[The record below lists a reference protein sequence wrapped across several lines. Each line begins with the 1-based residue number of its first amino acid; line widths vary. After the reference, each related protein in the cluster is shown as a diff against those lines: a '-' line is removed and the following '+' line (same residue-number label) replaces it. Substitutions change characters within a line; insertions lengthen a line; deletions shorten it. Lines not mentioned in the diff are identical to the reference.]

1 MWQER
6 LAQLVT
12 TCHWIGAKGWAPATG
27 GNMSVRQDDTWCWLS
42 ESGRDKGSLTTEDF
56 LQVEIATNQAPSG
69 RKPSAETGL
78 HTWCIACSRKP
89 TWCCMCIPSTPPC
102 CRASK
107 KATRWRCR
115 GMKCRKPLA
124 GSIAISIPFRSPSSI
139 MTRILT
145 PGGADCRLCANPPA
159 ALRLSA
165 ARPRPDLLGERY
177 SGGPPSTGGAGVP
190 VRVRADAPP
199 LRALSRS
206 RYGFL
211 SWYRYWHLAGESGA
225 V

>member
-27 GNMSVRQDDTWCWLS
+27 GNMSVRQDDTRCWLS

-56 LQVEIATNQAPSG
+56 LQVEIATNRAPSG

-78 HTWCIACSRKP
+78 HTPCIACSRKP
-89 TWCCMCIPSTPPC
+89 TWCCMCIPSTPLC

-115 GMKCRKPLA
+115 
-124 GSIAISIPFRSPSSI
+124 
-139 MTRILT
+139 
-145 PGGADCRLCANPPA
+145 
-159 ALRLSA
+159 
-165 ARPRPDLLGERY
+165 
-177 SGGPPSTGGAGVP
+177 V
-190 VRVRADAPP
+190 
-199 LRALSRS
+199 
-206 RYGFL
+206 
-211 SWYRYWHLAGESGA
+211 
-225 V
+225 

>member
-78 HTWCIACSRKP
+78 HTLVYRLFPEANVVLHVHTVNATVLSRIEKSD
-89 TWCCMCIPSTPPC
+89 T
-102 CRASK
+102 
-107 KATRWRCR
+107 
-115 GMKCRKPLA
+115 LA
-124 GSIAISIPFRSPSSI
+124 LQGYEMQKTLSGQHSHLDTVPVAIF
-139 MTRILT
+139 
-145 PGGADCRLCANPPA
+145 DN
-159 ALRLSA
+159 
-165 ARPRPDLLGERY
+165 DLLGERY
-177 SGGPPSTGGAGVP
+177 SGGPPTTGRAGVP

-211 SWYRYWHLAGESGA
+211 SWYRYRHLPGESGA

>member
-27 GNMSVRQDDTWCWLS
+27 GNMSVRQDDTRCWLS

-56 LQVEIATNQAPSG
+56 LQVEIATNRG
-69 RKPSAETGL
+69 RLPDG
-78 HTWCIACSRKP
+78 SRRP
-89 TWCCMCIPSTPPC
+89 RPVCTPPVY
-102 CRASK
+102 RLFPEANVVLHVHTVNATVLSRIE

-124 GSIAISIPFRSPSSI
+124 GSIAISILFRSPSSI
-139 MTRILT
+139 MTGDI
-145 PGGADCRLCANPPA
+145 D
-159 ALRLSA
+159 ALA
-165 ARPRPDLLGERY
+165 ARIADYAQTRPL
-177 SGGPPSTGGAGVP
+177 
-190 VRVRADAPP
+190 
-199 LRALSRS
+199 

-211 SWYRYWHLAGESGA
+211 LRGHGLTCWGKDIQEARRQLEGLEFLFECELMRRRYEP
-225 V
+225 

>member
-78 HTWCIACSRKP
+78 HTGVSPVPGSQRGAACAYRQRHCAVAHRKK
-89 TWCCMCIPSTPPC
+89 
-102 CRASK
+102 RH
-107 KATRWRCR
+107 
-115 GMKCRKPLA
+115 A
-124 GSIAISIPFRSPSSI
+124 GA
-139 MTRILT
+139 
-145 PGGADCRLCANPPA
+145 
-159 ALRLSA
+159 
-165 ARPRPDLLGERY
+165 
-177 SGGPPSTGGAGVP
+177 AGV
-190 VRVRADAPP
+190 
-199 LRALSRS
+199 
-206 RYGFL
+206 
-211 SWYRYWHLAGESGA
+211 
-225 V
+225 

>member
-27 GNMSVRQDDTWCWLS
+27 GNMSVRQDDTRCWLS

-56 LQVEIATNQAPSG
+56 LQVEIATNRAPSG

-78 HTWCIACSRKP
+78 HTPVYRLFPEANVVLHVHTVNATVLSRIESD
-89 TWCCMCIPSTPPC
+89 T
-102 CRASK
+102 
-107 KATRWRCR
+107 
-115 GMKCRKPLA
+115 LA
-124 GSIAISIPFRSPSSI
+124 LQGYEMQKTLSGQHSHLDTVPIAIFDNDQ
-139 MTRILT
+139 ILT

-165 ARPRPDLLGERY
+165 ARPRPDLLGKDIQEARRQLEGLEFLFECELMRRRY
-177 SGGPPSTGGAGVP
+177 EP
-190 VRVRADAPP
+190 
-199 LRALSRS
+199 
-206 RYGFL
+206 
-211 SWYRYWHLAGESGA
+211 
-225 V
+225 

>member
-78 HTWCIACSRKP
+78 HTLVYRLFPEANVVLHVHTVNATVLSRIEKSD
-89 TWCCMCIPSTPPC
+89 T
-102 CRASK
+102 
-107 KATRWRCR
+107 
-115 GMKCRKPLA
+115 LA
-124 GSIAISIPFRSPSSI
+124 LQGYEMQKTLSGQHSHLDTVPIAIFDNDQDI
-139 MTRILT
+139 
-145 PGGADCRLCANPPA
+145 D
-159 ALRLSA
+159 ALA
-165 ARPRPDLLGERY
+165 ARIADYAQARPL
-177 SGGPPSTGGAGVP
+177 
-190 VRVRADAPP
+190 
-199 LRALSRS
+199 

-211 SWYRYWHLAGESGA
+211 LRGHGLTCWG
-225 V
+225 

>member
-78 HTWCIACSRKP
+78 HTLVYRLFPEANVVLHGYEMQKTLSGQHSHLDTVP
-89 TWCCMCIPSTPPC
+89 V
-102 CRASK
+102 
-107 KATRWRCR
+107 
-115 GMKCRKPLA
+115 
-124 GSIAISIPFRSPSSI
+124 AIFDNDQDI
-139 MTRILT
+139 
-145 PGGADCRLCANPPA
+145 D
-159 ALRLSA
+159 ALA
-165 ARPRPDLLGERY
+165 ARIADYAQTRPL
-177 SGGPPSTGGAGVP
+177 
-190 VRVRADAPP
+190 
-199 LRALSRS
+199 

-211 SWYRYWHLAGESGA
+211 LRGHGLTCWGKDIQEARRQLEGLEFLFECELMRRRYEP
-225 V
+225 

>member
-56 LQVEIATNQAPSG
+56 LQVEIATNRAPSG

-89 TWCCMCIPSTPPC
+89 TWCCMCIPSTPLC

-107 KATRWRCR
+107 KRH
-115 GMKCRKPLA
+115 A
-124 GSIAISIPFRSPSSI
+124 GA
-139 MTRILT
+139 
-145 PGGADCRLCANPPA
+145 
-159 ALRLSA
+159 
-165 ARPRPDLLGERY
+165 
-177 SGGPPSTGGAGVP
+177 AGV
-190 VRVRADAPP
+190 
-199 LRALSRS
+199 
-206 RYGFL
+206 
-211 SWYRYWHLAGESGA
+211 
-225 V
+225 